1 MSTRVLRLATSALIL
16 ACSFGAALAQ
26 DRLTPQPDQQ
36 QMQSRPAGQDS
47 AGTTAQGGMRG
58 PADMMG
64 QGSMGQGGM
73 MGPGGMMRH
82 GMMDEH
88 GGRGMMADHAGR
100 GMVGG
105 MGPPIMMR
113 MMFALMDADGDGSI
127 SLQEFQ
133 AAHERIFKAMDAN
146 RDGVLTMD
154 EIEAFMH
161 GSR

>member
-1 MSTRVLRLATSALIL
+1 MDTRVLRLATSALIL
-16 ACSFGAALAQ
+16 ACSLGAAVAQ

-36 QMQSRPAGQDS
+36 QMQSRPAGQDG
-47 AGTTAQGGMRG
+47 AGTMAQGGMRG
-58 PADMMG
+58 PGDMMG
-64 QGSMGQGGM
+64 PGSMMGQGGM
-73 MGPGGMMRH
+73 MRR
-82 GMMDEH
+82 GMMDDH
-88 GGRGMMADHAGR
+88 MGRGMMADHAGR
-100 GMVGG
+100 GMMGG

-146 RDGVLTMD
+146 KDGVLTMD

-161 GSR
+161 GTR